1 MRERIGSFL
10 SNESSFGKFMTKFG
24 IIVCANLMFVL
35 FSLPMVTIGASYVAL
50 YHVMLKTLR
59 GDGVLNPF
67 KQLFKV
73 FSRFLPIVD
82 DSGDFI
88 LDPDGNKIMP
98 GSPRGEGLL

>member
-1 MRERIGSFL
+1 
-10 SNESSFGKFMTKFG
+10 
-24 IIVCANLMFVL
+24 
-35 FSLPMVTIGASYVAL
+35 MVTIGASYVAL

-98 GSPRGEGLL
+98 GSPEEKAYYETEGIAVASDDKSEEKILEEMNN